1 MSSPPSERT
10 ATLPDNTSEVEKH
23 ESQDSEASN
32 LNPPFVDGGVRGWS
46 TVAGSWFLLF
56 STLGWM
62 GSVQLALPFLIAVPA
77 GRLFDAGYI
86 HSVIATGSVIFS
98 FSLFML
104 SLAQRDQYYQMFLSQ
119 GLGMGIGVGCVQLHS
134 ATIVSRHFVRRRALA
149 YGVALTGASVGSVV
163 FPILLNHLIY
173 SIGFA
178 DAVRVSGYISLGGLV
193 AGNLLVRT
201 PTKKI
206 AFREAPP
213 TFLSFLKDP
222 AFVFFVA
229 GTVISFLGFYFP
241 SKFTGDLHFPCYYEI
256 WHANA
261 AESLVIYLQLFAVE
275 KSIDTKMAFYSI
287 AILNGSGVVGRIVA
301 NHMAD
306 VFGLF
311 NIQVPCTFIT
321 AALIWLVLA
330 IKNVASLVTVSALY
344 GLFSGAWLSLC
355 MVATAVLSKSPSE
368 VGARTGMT
376 MGAVG
381 VSVLFSAPIQGAV
394 LGKDD
399 MWIRSVAVSASFM
412 LVGAV
417 LTLVAGVLMH
427 KGKRGP

>member
-10 ATLPDNTSEVEKH
+10 ATIPDNNSEVEKH

-32 LNPPFVDGGVRGWS
+32 VDPPFVDGGVRGWS
-46 TVAGSWFLLF
+46 TVAGSWCLLF
-56 STLGWM
+56 STLG
-62 GSVQLALPFLIAVPA
+62 
-77 GRLFDAGYI
+77 
-86 HSVIATGSVIFS
+86 
-98 FSLFML
+98 
-104 SLAQRDQYYQMFLSQ
+104 
-119 GLGMGIGVGCVQLHS
+119 
-134 ATIVSRHFVRRRALA
+134 
-149 YGVALTGASVGSVV
+149 
-163 FPILLNHLIY
+163 HLIY

-241 SKFTGDLHFPCYYEI
+241 I
-256 WHANA
+256 
-261 AESLVIYLQLFAVE
+261 IYLQLFAVE

-412 LVGAV
+412 LIGAV